1 VGGGCIP
8 RLSKQDMYLV
18 CILAR
23 KKRTSKMITK
33 LLFSN
38 SYSVQMLDCL
48 VDFYFLQFNKSSEHF
63 VHLKK
68 CK

>member
-1 VGGGCIP
+1 MEVIVGGGCIP

-33 LLFSN
+33 IV
-38 SYSVQMLDCL
+38 Y
-48 VDFYFLQFNKSSEHF
+48 
-63 VHLKK
+63 
-68 CK
+68 